1 MNIQDISKG
10 LLSAVSSIIEKKSVK
25 EIDEPTAKGEKDFKD
40 LHTKNV
46 KVYTEKDF
54 KPHTMYD
61 PKTGKGF
68 AAKTYDDHVRMDKM
82 GYTHEDPNVK
92 EIDEPT
98 AKGEKDFKDLHTK
111 NVDVHEGADKD
122 VKGDKEAYQKFFQGM
137 LKKFG
142 VKSPSELSGDKEKE
156 FYDAIDAGWKADDEK
171 KESIEEKIK
180 MNALDWG
187 KTTAQRNANL
197 DKHDSLKTS
206 KEKEDFIRALKSKSE
221 STELEE
227 MREPFIVIDTADKNK
242 VVGTASDQKGA
253 ERIISSAERPPI
265 SIKDKKTLK
274 IVKSNKKPRLYS
286 YLFPKKEE
294 TLDEAK
300 GVLKVKTHTP
310 AAAQR
315 LFKKLRNKFS
325 DFRQPNSDDMV
336 KGDEVTYPNE
346 PHIKRYIKQQPEVA
360 DMMEETLDE
369 AIKFWKVTITKKA
382 GKLFK
387 GQTVDVK
394 ASNSAQAIKKGL
406 KKMKVDN
413 PMLIPSGSVDAE
425 LAESTCNEKSNMNA
439 LYRTTKIHLALRN
452 AGLKPNDAKK
462 VTDALKLIYGGGS
475 DYKGSEVSTAVRA
488 VIGDDSKGRKTAD
501 TTITQLHDLSQTPS
515 QKKGFN
521 ESKSATGFDL
531 YHKTFS
537 DAMQHAYAFA
547 KKKFGIEI
555 DPKEIDDKVAT
566 GPKKPSSGKTNSYG
580 LKALGGKKG
589 IQVQVHN
596 TGKSFELNV
605 YKESVNEETLE
616 ERVRS
621 MDPKKKLKIFN
632 ELKKGDKLGVAYDS
646 PMADAGKRDGQLIF
660 KNFTV
665 TRNKRVVGKA
675 KVEKI
680 TLAKDDNRKGGVN
693 FFLYNRKGD
702 VQMAIGDMAV
712 VIVDMYKLENE
723 STNESISES
732 VIDDLKDIVAKKQD
746 KKIQGVMVKVNTAS
760 AITKVYDKVNAK
772 TKAIM
777 DKANINRL
785 IDAAFMTK
793 QVMFGKK

>member
-1 MNIQDISKG
+1 MNIQAISKG

-40 LHTKNV
+40 LHTKDV
-46 KVYTEKDF
+46 KEINEGSDKDF
-54 KPHTMYD
+54 KPHMMYD
-61 PKTGKGF
+61 PKTGKSYK
-68 AAKTYDDHVRMDKM
+68 AKTYDDHVRMSDM
-82 GYTHEDPNVK
+82 GYTNEDPNVK

-111 NVDVHEGADKD
+111 DVDVHEGADKD

-171 KESIEEKIK
+171 KESIEE
-180 MNALDWG
+180 
-187 KTTAQRNANL
+187 
-197 DKHDSLKTS
+197 
-206 KEKEDFIRALKSKSE
+206 
-221 STELEE
+221 

-274 IVKSNKKPRLYS
+274 IVKSNKKQNVG
-286 YLFPKKEE
+286 FPMKED
-294 TLDEAK
+294 TLE
-300 GVLKVKTHTP
+300 
-310 AAAQR
+310 
-315 LFKKLRNKFS
+315 
-325 DFRQPNSDDMV
+325 
-336 KGDEVTYPNE
+336 
-346 PHIKRYIKQQPEVA
+346 
-360 DMMEETLDE
+360 E

-406 KKMKVDN
+406 KQMKAD
-413 PMLIPSGSVDAE
+413 PMTVPSGSVDAE
-425 LAESTCNEKSNMNA
+425 LAESTELGESSTNA

-452 AGLKPNDAKK
+452 SGLKPNDAKK
-462 VTDALKLIYGGGS
+462 VTDALKLIYGSGS

-501 TTITQLHDLSQTPS
+501 TTIAQLHDLSQTPS
-515 QKKGFN
+515 QKMGFN
-521 ESKSATGFDL
+521 EAKSATGFEL

-555 DPKEIDDKVAT
+555 DPAEIDNKVAL

-589 IQVQVHN
+589 IQVQVYN
-596 TGKSFELNV
+596 TGKNFELNM

-621 MDPKKKLKIFN
+621 MDPKKKFKIFN

-665 TRNKRVVGKA
+665 TRNKTVVGKA

-680 TLAKDDNRKGGVN
+680 TLAKDDNRKGGVK

-732 VIDDLKDIVAKKQD
+732 VIDDLKDIVAKKQMR
-746 KKIQGVMVKVNTAS
+746 KIQGVKVDLTTAS
-760 AITKVYDKVNAK
+760 TIVRIYDKVNAR

-785 IDAAFMTK
+785 IDAAYP
-793 QVMFGKK
+793 KKS

>member
-40 LHTKNV
+40 LHTKDV
-46 KVYTEKDF
+46 KEINEGSDKDF
-54 KPHTMYD
+54 KPHMMYD
-61 PKTGKGF
+61 PKTGKSYK
-68 AAKTYDDHVRMDKM
+68 AKTYDDHVRMSDM
-82 GYTHEDPNVK
+82 GYTNEDPNVK

-111 NVDVHEGADKD
+111 DVDVHEGADKD

-171 KESIEEKIK
+171 KESIEE
-180 MNALDWG
+180 
-187 KTTAQRNANL
+187 
-197 DKHDSLKTS
+197 
-206 KEKEDFIRALKSKSE
+206 
-221 STELEE
+221 

-274 IVKSNKKPRLYS
+274 IGQSNKKQNVG
-286 YLFPKKEE
+286 FPMKED
-294 TLDEAK
+294 TLE
-300 GVLKVKTHTP
+300 
-310 AAAQR
+310 
-315 LFKKLRNKFS
+315 
-325 DFRQPNSDDMV
+325 
-336 KGDEVTYPNE
+336 
-346 PHIKRYIKQQPEVA
+346 
-360 DMMEETLDE
+360 E

-406 KKMKVDN
+406 KQMKAD
-413 PMLIPSGSVDAE
+413 PMTVPSGSVDAE
-425 LAESTCNEKSNMNA
+425 LAESTELGESSTNA

-452 AGLKPNDAKK
+452 SGLKPNDAKK
-462 VTDALKLIYGGGS
+462 VTDALKLIYGSGS

-501 TTITQLHDLSQTPS
+501 TTIAQLHDLSQTPS
-515 QKKGFN
+515 QKMGFN
-521 ESKSATGFDL
+521 EAKSATGFEL

-555 DPKEIDDKVAT
+555 DPAEIDNKVAL

-589 IQVQVHN
+589 IQVQVYN
-596 TGKSFELNV
+596 TGKNFELNM

-621 MDPKKKLKIFN
+621 MDPKKKFKIFN

-665 TRNKRVVGKA
+665 TRNKTVVGKA

-680 TLAKDDNRKGGVN
+680 TLAKDDNRKGGVK

-732 VIDDLKDIVAKKQD
+732 VIDDLKDIVAKKQMR
-746 KKIQGVMVKVNTAS
+746 KIQGVKVDLTTAS
-760 AITKVYDKVNAK
+760 TIVRIYDKVNAR

-785 IDAAFMTK
+785 IDAAYP
-793 QVMFGKK
+793 KKS

>member
-1 MNIQDISKG
+1 MNIQNISKD
-10 LLSAVSSIIEKKSVK
+10 LLASVTSIIEKKSVK
-25 EIDEPTAKGEKDFKD
+25 EVDEPVAKGEKDFKD

-46 KVYTEKDF
+46 EVYTEKDF

-68 AAKTYDDHVRMDKM
+68 EAKTYDDHVRMDKM
-82 GYTHEDPNVK
+82 GYAHEKPEVK
-92 EIDEPT
+92 EVDEPT

-142 VKSPSELSGDKEKE
+142 VKSPSELSADKEKE

-171 KESIEEKIK
+171 KESIEEMK
-180 MNALDWG
+180 
-187 KTTAQRNANL
+187 
-197 DKHDSLKTS
+197 
-206 KEKEDFIRALKSKSE
+206 
-221 STELEE
+221 
-227 MREPFIVIDTADKNK
+227 EPFIVIDTADKNK
-242 VVGTASDQKGA
+242 VVGTASNEKGA
-253 ERIISSAERPPI
+253 ESIIASAERPPI

-274 IVKSNKKPRLYS
+274 IVKSNKKQNVG
-286 YLFPKKEE
+286 FPMK
-294 TLDEAK
+294 
-300 GVLKVKTHTP
+300 
-310 AAAQR
+310 
-315 LFKKLRNKFS
+315 
-325 DFRQPNSDDMV
+325 
-336 KGDEVTYPNE
+336 
-346 PHIKRYIKQQPEVA
+346 
-360 DMMEETLDE
+360 EETLDE

-406 KKMKVDN
+406 KQMKAD
-413 PMLIPSGSVDAE
+413 PMTVPSGSVDAE
-425 LAESTCNEKSNMNA
+425 LAESTELEESPSNA

-452 AGLKPNDAKK
+452 SGLKPKEAQR
-462 VTDALKLIYGGGS
+462 VTDALKVIYGS
-475 DYKGSEVSTAVRA
+475 SNDYKGSEVAVVVRA
-488 VIGDDSKGRKTAD
+488 VMGDDSKGRKLAD
-501 TTITQLHDLSQTPS
+501 TTISQLHDLSQTPS

-521 ESKSATGFDL
+521 ESKSATGFDI

-537 DAMQHAYAFA
+537 GAMQHAYAFA

-566 GPKKPSSGKTNSYG
+566 GPRKPSSGKTNSYG

-621 MDPKKKLKIFN
+621 MDPKKRLKIFN
-632 ELKKGDKLGVAYDS
+632 ELKKGDKIGIAYDT
-646 PMADAGKRDGQLIF
+646 PMAKADIYKDGKLIYRE
-660 KNFTV
+660 FTV
-665 TRNKRVVGKA
+665 TRNKTVVGKA
-675 KVEKI
+675 RVEKI
-680 TLAKDDNRKGGVN
+680 TLAKDNVSSGVK
-693 FFLYNRKGD
+693 FFLYNRNGQ
-702 VQMAIGDMAV
+702 VSMAIGDLAA
-712 VIVDMYKLENE
+712 VIVDMEKIKNE

>member
-46 KVYTEKDF
+46 DVHEKDF

-197 DKHDSLKTS
+197 DKYDSLKTS

-253 ERIISSAERPPI
+253 ERIISSSERPPI

-274 IVKSNKKPRLYS
+274 IVNSKKKQNVG
-286 YLFPKKEE
+286 FPMK
-294 TLDEAK
+294 
-300 GVLKVKTHTP
+300 
-310 AAAQR
+310 
-315 LFKKLRNKFS
+315 
-325 DFRQPNSDDMV
+325 
-336 KGDEVTYPNE
+336 
-346 PHIKRYIKQQPEVA
+346 
-360 DMMEETLDE
+360 EETLDE

-425 LAESTCNEKSNMNA
+425 LAESTELEESPTNA

-462 VTDALKLIYGGGS
+462 VTDALKVIYGSSS

-501 TTITQLHDLSQTPS
+501 TTISQLHDLSQTPS

-632 ELKKGDKLGVAYDS
+632 ELKKGDQLGVAYDS

-665 TRNKRVVGKA
+665 TRNKTVVGKA

-680 TLAKDDNRKGGVN
+680 TLAKDGRPGGVK

-702 VQMAIGDMAV
+702 VQMAIGNMAV
-712 VIVDMYKLENE
+712 VIVDMYQLEKE

-732 VIDDLKDIVAKKQD
+732 VIDDLKDIVAKKQMR
-746 KKIQGVMVKVNTAS
+746 KIQGVKVDLTTAS
-760 AITKVYDKVNAK
+760 TIVRIYDKVNGN

-785 IDAAFMTK
+785 IDAAFLTK